1 MQEDELLAA
10 VVLLMNPPD
19 DVDLAYLEELESKF
33 EQAIPHPAG
42 VDLINYPTIWG
53 YPNGMTAE
61 QVVHIA
67 TSWPAKIL
75 AMQVVDIPKHPQ
87 LRSNKAY
94 TLSIPGQLQ
103 IQVVSP
109 ELYQVGDVC
118 AVALSGTTLGSGEVV
133 LHGFVEKAF
142 SAGRIM
148 GRINAPVGSTVDG

>member
-19 DVDLAYLEELESKF
+19 DVDLDYLEELESKF

-42 VDLINYPTIWG
+42 VDLINYPSVWG
-53 YPNGMTAE
+53 YPSGLTAE

-67 TSWPAKIL
+67 TSWPAKVL
-75 AMQVVDIPKHPQ
+75 AMQVVDLPKHPQ

-109 ELYQVGDVC
+109 EVYQVGDVC
-118 AVALSGTTLGSGEVV
+118 AVALSRTTLASGEVV
-133 LHGFVEKAF
+133 SHGYVEKAF
-142 SAGRIM
+142 SAGRIL
-148 GRINAPVGSTVDG
+148 GRTNASVGSTVEA